1 MNPRLK
7 IWNLSSIVGVAPAN
21 GNLHLLAM
29 LGFVV
34 LTPAWVPLKYFTM
47 SKPHLKTSISNLPQ
61 DVQEYIEFLEER
73 NKAFLGMLDPELYD
87 YVVLFDLVGSSLL
100 MYMNSLQ
107 FREDRESQKRG
118 EVICS
123 FYDGLS
129 KAIYYLEEENTAR

>member
-1 MNPRLK
+1 
-7 IWNLSSIVGVAPAN
+7 
-21 GNLHLLAM
+21 
-29 LGFVV
+29 
-34 LTPAWVPLKYFTM
+34 M
-47 SKPHLKTSISNLPQ
+47 SKSHLKTRVESLPN
-61 DVQEYIEFLEER
+61 DIQEYIKFLEER

-129 KAIYYLEEENTAR
+129 KAIYCLEEENTAR